1 MDLIGKTC
9 EVCKEGTY
17 GERSIHDDWDGKL
30 TCDKCNHR
38 INKRPNKIKAMKFTP
53 ENIRHLEPNQIFTYG
68 ANEKFYHG
76 AGAAKLALKWGAK
89 HGMAGLVGQTYG
101 IPTKDKKIQTLPLD
115 KIQRHVHS
123 FLAFAFTHPEYEF
136 LVTKIGC
143 GLANLSIKDIAPMF
157 ATVKTGAYNNIIL
170 PEEFYKIIYAN

>member
-1 MDLIGKTC
+1 MNLIGKTC

-76 AGAAKLALKWGAK
+76 AGAAKLALKWGAR
-89 HGMAGLVGQTYG
+89 HGIAGLVGQTYG

-115 KIQRHVHS
+115 KIQVHVHD
-123 FLAFAFTHPEYEF
+123 FLALAFSHTEYEF
-136 LVTKIGC
+136 LVTKIGT
-143 GLANLSIKDIAPMF
+143 GLAGIPISDIAPLF
-157 ATVKTGAYNNIIL
+157 KIIKTGVFENVIL
-170 PEEFYKIIYAN
+170 PEEFYKYI